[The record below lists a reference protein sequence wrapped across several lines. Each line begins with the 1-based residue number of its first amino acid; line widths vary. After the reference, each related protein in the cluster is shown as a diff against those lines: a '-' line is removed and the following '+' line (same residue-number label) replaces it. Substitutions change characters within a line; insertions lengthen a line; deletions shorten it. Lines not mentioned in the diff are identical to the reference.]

1 MIYHLSFKKV
11 IFHSELLVYQRVYP
25 PVIKPHQKKHQMPS
39 FCLRRL
45 TLWSLDWFSDRKI
58 EEPKK
63 QSNEYSAVLTRLQ
76 KSPATLAKV
85 SKHKKRHASTFFN
98 KEMKTHEQKYV
109 EYRYHP
115 NISIYS
121 LLQYRDLFPRQ
132 RPNSAWRGVGWR
144 RLGGSWSP
152 QSAPCDRRR
161 RNPSAPR
168 SLIPA
173 RRKGRGTW
181 GCRGWSILA
190 AQKKGWCFMGFD
202 EDIMK
207 DIYI

>member
-1 MIYHLSFKKV
+1 
-11 IFHSELLVYQRVYP
+11 
-25 PVIKPHQKKHQMPS
+25 
-39 FCLRRL
+39 
-45 TLWSLDWFSDRKI
+45 
-58 EEPKK
+58 
-63 QSNEYSAVLTRLQ
+63 
-76 KSPATLAKV
+76 
-85 SKHKKRHASTFFN
+85 
-98 KEMKTHEQKYV
+98 MKTHEQKYV
-109 EYRYHP
+109 EYRHHP

-152 QSAPCDRRR
+152 QSARCDRRR

-207 DIYI
+207 DIYIYIIYLGCRGGLYGYKHGIIATISFGFGAQRWLYIRLILIIPMAGGNWWVKVWYSWNILNGITNL